1 MSAAPATASGHTST
15 SRCVSTETRSTRSA
29 TSDRIRSRA
38 SHVYCL
44 EVVSRDG
51 GTGSGLR
58 RRKRLPTAPAV
69 SPRGGRKQLRRFLPA
84 AGRGTRIGPS
94 WWTTNEGAIDG
105 SLAGSARPD
114 HHPRDP
120 RVRGHEVP
128 ADHRRDRARPLAA
141 GLRRPRRRRSSLVP
155 LVGAW
160 GKPFEAWGEPGF
172 PHEPPSF
179 SRYTPGVA
187 AAPAGPSPAPPADGT
202 VSVG

>member
-69 SPRGGRKQLRRFLPA
+69 SPRGGRSQLRRFIPT
-84 AGRGTRIGPS
+84 AGRGTRIGPPGGQRTKERS
-94 WWTTNEGAIDG
+94 MGLLLAVLALIIILAILGFAVTKFLLIIAAIVLVLWLLGFVARGAEGA
-105 SLAGSARPD
+105 RWY
-114 HHPRDP
+114 R
-120 RVRGHEVP
+120 
-128 ADHRRDRARPLAA
+128 
-141 GLRRPRRRRSSLVP
+141 
-155 LVGAW
+155 W
-160 GKPFEAWGEPGF
+160 
-172 PHEPPSF
+172 
-179 SRYTPGVA
+179 
-187 AAPAGPSPAPPADGT
+187 
-202 VSVG
+202 